1 RKPAAPKRA
10 SRAEVAPPRS
20 SFAAEQEAERALFAR
35 ERDDAL
41 EQLSAASDVLKIIS
55 SSNGELAPVFDIVLE
70 KAVRLCAAKFGTMY
84 RFYDGHFHPVA
95 LFGVPRAY
103 TDFIRQR
110 GPYVSPPGLPLH
122 RLLQTKSIVH
132 TIDQRLEKPQF
143 NLPSVK
149 LADARTHLAVPML
162 KAQEIVGAI
171 TIFRQK
177 VHPFTDKQIAL
188 VQNFAAQAVIAIEN
202 ARLLNDL
209 NKLNQQLE
217 ERVADQVGEIE
228 RMGRLRRFLP
238 PQVADLIVAS
248 GS

>member
-1 RKPAAPKRA
+1 MRGRSRAGSKPRRRKPAAPKR
-10 SRAEVAPPRS
+10 SSGTEAPRPRS
-20 SFAAEQEAERALFAR
+20 SAAGGQGPEFAQLAR
-35 ERDDAL
+35 ERDEAL

-55 SSNGELAPVFDIVLE
+55 SSDGELTPVFDIVLE
-70 KAVRLCAAKFGTMY
+70 NAVRLCAAKFGTMY
-84 RFYDGHFHPVA
+84 RYYDDHFHPVA
-95 LFGVPRAY
+95 LFGVPPAY
-103 TDFIRQR
+103 ADFIRQR

-122 RLLQTKSIVH
+122 RLLQTRSIVH

-171 TIFRQK
+171 TIYRQK

-228 RMGRLRRFLP
+228 RMGRL
-238 PQVADLIVAS
+238 
-248 GS
+248 